1 MGLTESFLTH
11 VLETR
16 GLVQMSAATQELSPQ
31 VAGLPG
37 SERFTGHRL
46 ESTKVVLE
54 SLLALVILVPAMPI
68 ILLAVFLVR
77 ITSPGPVIY
86 TQKRLGRQGRL
97 FTIYKIR
104 TMYQNS
110 EPDGPRW
117 SLPGDPRVTL
127 IGHFLRWCHID
138 ELPQLFNVLR
148 GEMSLIGPR
157 PERPEIVAELERA
170 FPEYRRRLLVRPG
183 VTGLAQ
189 VLQAPDKDLGMVRS
203 KLYFDLYYLDHWSLW
218 LDIRIMMAT
227 VLHMLHIPAAT
238 IARVFEFPSASP
250 GFQEGRLRRDRIRSP
265 AHKWRTIRFR
275 RLQRRGLTHAT
286 ASQDLWQLST
296 QAENRPENDRLN
308 QAH

>member
-1 MGLTESFLTH
+1 
-11 VLETR
+11 
-16 GLVQMSAATQELSPQ
+16 MSLATQELSPQ
-31 VAGLPG
+31 VAVLPE

-46 ESTKVVLE
+46 ESTKVALE
-54 SLLALVILVPAMPI
+54 SLLALVILVPAVPI

-77 ITSPGPVIY
+77 ITSLGPVIY

-117 SLPGDPRVTL
+117 SLPGDPRVTPV
-127 IGHFLRWCHID
+127 GHFLRWCHID

-203 KLYFDLYYLDHWSLW
+203 KLILDLYYLDHWSLW
-218 LDIRIMMAT
+218 LDIRILMAT
-227 VLHMLHIPAAT
+227 VLHMLHIPAAA
-238 IARVFEFPSASP
+238 IARVFEFPAAVRGSRRATPTRPDSTAGSQVP
-250 GFQEGRLRRDRIRSP
+250 PILSEGCNAVS
-265 AHKWRTIRFR
+265 
-275 RLQRRGLTHAT
+275 
-286 ASQDLWQLST
+286 
-296 QAENRPENDRLN
+296 
-308 QAH
+308 